1 MANEQAKENIY
12 TLMEIDMKALS
23 SRIKNMELEDSVPKR
38 KDSTMVCVFDMQDNG
53 KTESNMEKGPTLM
66 LIRMSTL
73 DGGSSAKNMEMELT
87 STTTQEPN

>member
-1 MANEQAKENIY
+1 MANEQAKENIS
-12 TLMEIDMKALS
+12 TLMAIDMKALS

-53 KTESNMEKGPTLM
+53 KTESNMEKGPIPM
-66 LIRMSTL
+66 PIRTSTL
-73 DGGSSAKNMEMELT
+73 DGGSSAKSTETEPT